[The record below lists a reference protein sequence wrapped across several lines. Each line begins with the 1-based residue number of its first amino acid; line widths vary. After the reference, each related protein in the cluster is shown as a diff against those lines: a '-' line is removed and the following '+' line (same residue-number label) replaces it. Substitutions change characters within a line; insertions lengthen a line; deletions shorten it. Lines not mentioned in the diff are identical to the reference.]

1 MLVWKKT
8 HRPAYLRGKK
18 KNRIEYLEREAEV
31 IYMRERRRERN
42 VCVEVSGHNETP

>member
-18 KNRIEYLEREAEV
+18 KNESSIWKGKLKSSICVRDV
-31 IYMRERRRERN
+31 ERN